1 MASMQRTV
9 SIISIL
15 FLVLLGAGLRQ
26 SYNSQTLFAE
36 PQIRADSAHYLQYG
50 LNIVDHSTFS
60 KGRENPRV
68 PDAYWAPGYP
78 TFIAANLKLSRL
90 TGRDEFGYELT
101 LLSQVAL
108 GSATILLSYLLAGLI
123 MPGYWPLL
131 PAALVTFSPHLI
143 SLGSYMLTETLL
155 GFLVIL
161 SLYLLARALV
171 MKEKSYFW
179 GLSGLSF
186 GAAYMVNPVTVVVP
200 LSLVLA
206 LGSGRFFSKLHTVTG
221 LKSSGK
227 PIALLLIPPLLVALA
242 WSVRG
247 HVSVP
252 AGSHDSSDRLLANLS
267 VGLYADYYVK
277 AKEKQKAEILN
288 PGAEFILPGEGVVTS
303 YETFFLELKG
313 KVVEDPMGMLR
324 WYLIG
329 KPLQLWGWDILNG
342 QGDIYVYDVLFSLYH
357 ISKPAMVS
365 YSIMRSLHPWLV
377 GFCLLGL
384 IFALRE
390 SGTRKSIVLA
400 LYTTIISVGLV
411 YVVTQSEPRYSVPLR
426 PEMYI
431 AASYFFWKVSGLL
444 KSVIQRP
451 EKLGTD
457 HV

>member
-1 MASMQRTV
+1 
-9 SIISIL
+9 
-15 FLVLLGAGLRQ
+15 
-26 SYNSQTLFAE
+26 
-36 PQIRADSAHYLQYG
+36 
-50 LNIVDHSTFS
+50 
-60 KGRENPRV
+60 
-68 PDAYWAPGYP
+68 
-78 TFIAANLKLSRL
+78 
-90 TGRDEFGYELT
+90 
-101 LLSQVAL
+101 
-108 GSATILLSYLLAGLI
+108 
-123 MPGYWPLL
+123 
-131 PAALVTFSPHLI
+131 
-143 SLGSYMLTETLL
+143 
-155 GFLVIL
+155 
-161 SLYLLARALV
+161 
-171 MKEKSYFW
+171 
-179 GLSGLSF
+179 
-186 GAAYMVNPVTVVVP
+186 
-200 LSLVLA
+200 
-206 LGSGRFFSKLHTVTG
+206 
-221 LKSSGK
+221 
-227 PIALLLIPPLLVALA
+227 
-242 WSVRG
+242 
-247 HVSVP
+247 
-252 AGSHDSSDRLLANLS
+252 
-267 VGLYADYYVK
+267 
-277 AKEKQKAEILN
+277 
-288 PGAEFILPGEGVVTS
+288 VVTS